1 MKVRSATAFVLLQW
15 LYPCLF
21 VLALNLMSFSVL
33 AAPDKGRTRY
43 QALYNALAPG
53 LVFGKYDRLISV
65 QHVYSKRDDVAASSI
80 RVTIVSKA
88 GRIELKPDQVGR
100 VDFPMTQE
108 LLEENPWVE
117 SNQPPG
123 SLGLSAT
130 MELKISATREMAY
143 VDLFEAM
150 QQAQAALTA
159 LGPAMAKRK
168 VRGVDLLF
176 DPKSDASVTIEDA
189 KSEELA
195 LANAGGVVSV
205 RMNEAWVKSKAQ
217 VRMSASPI
225 SARPRVD

>member
-1 MKVRSATAFVLLQW
+1 MRVRSAAAWSLL
-15 LYPCLF
+15 LSLILHSFP
-21 VLALNLMSFSVL
+21 ALGG
-33 AAPDKGRTRY
+33 PEQGRTRY
-43 QALYNALAPG
+43 QSLYNALAPG

-65 QHVYSKRDDVAASSI
+65 QHVYSKRDDVAAASI
-80 RVTIVSKA
+80 RVTIVSKT

-100 VDFPMTQE
+100 VDFPMTRD

-130 MELKISATREMAY
+130 MELKISAAREMAY

-159 LGPAMAKRK
+159 LGPAMATRR
-168 VRGVDLLF
+168 VRGIDLIF
-176 DPKSDASVTIEDA
+176 DPKVDASITIEDA